1 MSRFNIKK
9 RDGLARTGIF
19 KAKETT
25 LNLPAAVDCETMF
38 PDLDNRP
45 GTNIPLCAPP
55 ALVQH
60 YPPPDGEQPVTIHP
74 HLDNRAQSSDCVMVA
89 GWHTAFQNPR
99 NYVDWLIALKEKT
112 PVDTAWY
119 APAAA
124 LPANVHILS
133 YSGFDLF
140 DFRAVDLKTAQ
151 GLFCT
156 PEGDF
161 TKEAMKSG
169 ICTCPG
175 CQENE
180 TETA

>member
-1 MSRFNIKK
+1 MER
-9 RDGLARTGIF
+9 
-19 KAKETT
+19 
-25 LNLPAAVDCETMF
+25 
-38 PDLDNRP
+38 
-45 GTNIPLCAPP
+45 
-55 ALVQH
+55 
-60 YPPPDGEQPVTIHP
+60 QPVTIHP

-119 APAAA
+119 APASA
-124 LPANVHILS
+124 LPVNVHILC

-140 DFRAVDLKTAQ
+140 DFKAVDLKTAQ

-161 TKEAMKSG
+161 TKETMKSG
-169 ICTCPG
+169 ILYLSRVPRKRA
-175 CQENE
+175 
-180 TETA
+180 ETA